1 MVMTP
6 REEFSAKLQ
15 HRMANR
21 EEEIARI
28 PLVRIRRMY
37 QGKSSSDEKL
47 RSIMSKS
54 GDYFKKH
61 WNTPF
66 LLPLLHFVYSHT
78 WPWVFKKQFQL
89 GKTPRGF
96 FDSVLDYC
104 MFATSYGAGE
114 FVIEEV
120 TRDRVVAYVT
130 ECPMGL
136 DNHLKLCHAL
146 TSMEPRLSRKPYYG
160 ATITYRER
168 IPEGAKR
175 CTAVFERK

>member
-1 MVMTP
+1 MTP
-6 REEFSAKLQ
+6 REEFLSKLH
-15 HRMANR
+15 HRIANR
-21 EEEIARI
+21 EKEIARI
-28 PLVRIRRMY
+28 PLARIRRMY
-37 QGKSSSDEKL
+37 QHKSSSDEKL
-47 RSIMSKS
+47 RTVMSRS
-54 GDYFKKH
+54 GDYFKRR

-66 LLPLLHFVYSHT
+66 WLPLLRFAYSRT

-120 TRDRVVAYVT
+120 TPDRVVACVT

-136 DNHLKLCHAL
+136 DNDSQLCYTL

-160 ATITYRER
+160 AKITYSER